1 MKKYVQLCG
10 ILLLAIILFSISA
23 IAFPHLMRIPE
34 PPVERPPLTPRPAI
48 NDDSSYHAIIEYGFP
63 EIIKHNNGPLFT
75 YIRFP
80 QADNSTDEVIS
91 DWANGLYNEK
101 LMEFQAVHAD
111 DSFTIGEINVHFDSY
126 LVDNRYAGILQ
137 NGEFSY
143 SLSMT
148 PEEIVKIFN
157 IDLSGFTFLD
167 STDILD
173 FSQSE
178 SLVSMLY
185 DRTLIE
191 YPAAAP
197 YLGHMNDGWLN
208 QLVIGNNGIIVVLER
223 YKYLPDTFPTLT
235 VTLPY
240 DELGS
245 ILLIRNEPPLEATP
259 TPDPTPVPTPD
270 HSHDDPIDP
279 DDSIDPGDPTDPD
292 DPDASPSPPPAETPL
307 PVETPAPD
315 DPRQGTFDP
324 SKPMIALS
332 FDDGPGIY
340 TDQFLDL
347 FEQYGIRATFC
358 TIGNLINTQQ
368 DALARAVEM
377 GCEVI
382 GHSWDHKNLAKLD
395 ADDVKK
401 QILDTSNTIEAV
413 TGVAVPMFRPPY
425 GEVSQTMRD
434 VSAELGFVL
443 VNWSVDPEDWNTKD
457 SDEVYIKVM
466 DTVKNGS
473 IILSHEI
480 YKSTLVAY
488 QRLIP
493 DLLIKGYQFVT
504 VTELLRYNHGML
516 TPGHVYYSG
525 YQD

>member
-1 MKKYVQLCG
+1 MKRYVQLCG
-10 ILLLAIILFSISA
+10 ILLMAVILFAVSA
-23 IAFPHLMRIPE
+23 VAFPHLMRVPE
-34 PPVERPPLTPRPAI
+34 PPVERPPQTPRPAI
-48 NDDSSYHAIIEYGFP
+48 DDESTYHAVIEYGTP

-75 YIRFP
+75 YIRYP
-80 QADNSTDEVIS
+80 QAGNSTDEAILN
-91 DWANGLYNEK
+91 WANSLYNEK
-101 LMEFQAVHAD
+101 LMEFQAVYND

-126 LVDNRYAGILQ
+126 LIDNRYAGVLQ

-148 PEEIVKIFN
+148 PEEVVKIFN
-157 IDLSGFTFLD
+157 IDLSSFTFLE
-167 STDILD
+167 SGDILD

-178 SLVSMLY
+178 SIVSLLY
-185 DRTLIE
+185 DRTITE

-197 YLGHMNDGWLN
+197 YLGHINENWLS

-240 DELGS
+240 DELDS
-245 ILLIRNEPPLEATP
+245 ILLIRNEPALETTP
-259 TPDPTPVPTPD
+259 TPDVSPSPSPSPTPD
-270 HSHDDPIDP
+270 HSHDDPL
-279 DDSIDPGDPTDPD
+279 DPD
-292 DPDASPSPPPAETPL
+292 DPDSQPEPP
-307 PVETPAPD
+307 PD
-315 DPRQGTFDP
+315 DPRQGAFDP

-358 TIGNLINTQQ
+358 TIGNLVNTQK

-377 GCEVI
+377 GCEVV

-395 ADDVKK
+395 ADDVRR
-401 QILDTSNTIEAV
+401 QITDTSNAIEAV
-413 TGVAVPMFRPPY
+413 TGTTVQMFRPPY

-434 VSAELGFVL
+434 VSADLGFVL

-457 SDEVYIKVM
+457 PDEVYLKVM
-466 DTVKNGS
+466 EAVKNGS

-480 YKSTLVAY
+480 YKSTLTAY
-488 QRLIP
+488 KRLIP
-493 DLLIKGYQFVT
+493 DLISQGYQFVT